1 MTPKTLCDITV
12 KLNKKGKSMNNE
24 VTTIDT
30 NNYAQMAKAMGIAG
44 ETGTGDTSKANP
56 LPRMRLHHNNI
67 MGMKKVGDE
76 SIEAVVVKGG
86 SYKLE
91 RPDLPILYAPTVQ
104 IRPFI
109 QRFMYKRFVKN
120 MSAKSGEPMGV
131 YHKTL
136 MADNLNNDLKDN
148 QGSFN
153 CGKPSGY
160 IKDFKALPVATQE
173 VIKQIKRVR
182 VIFGLIDMPNAVD
195 EKGEKVSVDLTPFI
209 WEIDNRDAF
218 KTLGEPFTKFSQ
230 TKRLPVQHYINLT
243 SEERALPSGA
253 KFYLPNYSL
262 DLQKTVKVTDEDQN
276 TFINFMAWIDNY
288 NSYIFNEWEMK
299 AKAPVSQADK
309 DIVDDF
315 IDVEVEEELA

>member
-1 MTPKTLCDITV
+1 MVNDIT
-12 KLNKKGKSMNNE
+12 S
-24 VTTIDT
+24 IDT

-44 ETGTGDTSKANP
+44 ETGSSDTSKANP

-67 MGMKKVGDE
+67 MGMKKIGDE
-76 SIEAVVVKGG
+76 TVETVVVKAG

-91 RPDLPILYAPTVQ
+91 RPDLPV
-104 IRPFI
+104 
-109 QRFMYKRFVKN
+109 
-120 MSAKSGEPMGV
+120 V
-131 YHKTL
+131 Y
-136 MADNLNNDLKDN
+136 ADNLNNDLKDN

-182 VIFGLIDMPNAVD
+182 VILGTIDMPNAKD
-195 EKGEKVSVDLTPFI
+195 EQGNKVSLEDNTPFI

-218 KTLGEPFTKFSQ
+218 KTMGEPFAKFSQ
-230 TKRLPVQHYINLT
+230 TKRLPVQHYITLT
-243 SEERALPSGA
+243 SEERKIPSGSS
-253 KFYLPNYSL
+253 FYLPNYSL
-262 DLQKTVKVTDEDQN
+262 DLQKTIQVTDEDQN

-299 AKAPVSQADK
+299 AKAPVSKEDK

-315 IDVEVEEELA
+315 IDVEVDEEVA

>member
-1 MTPKTLCDITV
+1 MVNEIT
-12 KLNKKGKSMNNE
+12 M
-24 VTTIDT
+24 IDT
-30 NNYAQMAKAMGIAG
+30 SNYAQMAKAMGIAG
-44 ETGTGDTSKANP
+44 ETGSSDTSNANP

-76 SIEAVVVKGG
+76 TLETVVVRGG
-86 SYKLE
+86 SFKLE
-91 RPDLPILYAPTVQ
+91 RPDLPVVYSPTAE
-104 IRPFI
+104 IRPFV
-109 QRFMYKRFVKN
+109 QRFMYKRFIKN
-120 MSAKSGEPMGV
+120 MSAKKGEPMGI

-182 VIFGLIDMPNAVD
+182 VIFGLIDMPNAKD
-195 EKGEKVSVDLTPFI
+195 EKGNKVKLEPNTPFI

-218 KTLGEPFTKFSQ
+218 KIMGEPFNKFNQ
-230 TKRLPVQHYINLT
+230 IRRLPVQHYITLT
-243 SEERALPSGA
+243 SEERKIASGSS
-253 KFYLPNYSL
+253 FYLPNYSL
-262 DLQKTVKVTDEDQN
+262 DLQKTVEVTDEDQN

-299 AKAPVSQADK
+299 AKAPVSKEDK
-309 DIVDDF
+309 DVVDDF
-315 IDVEVEEELA
+315 IDVDIDEEVA

>member
-1 MTPKTLCDITV
+1 MTRKTLCDITV

-67 MGMKKVGDE
+67 MGMKKVGSE

-91 RPDLPILYAPTVQ
+91 RPDLPVLYAPTVQ

-120 MSAKSGEPMGV
+120 MSAKSGEPMGI

-182 VIFGLIDMPNAVD
+182 VIFGIIDMPNAVD
-195 EKGEKVSVDLTPFI
+195 EKGEKVSVDVTPFI

>member
-1 MTPKTLCDITV
+1 MTRKTLCDITV

-67 MGMKKVGDE
+67 MGMKKVGNE

-91 RPDLPILYAPTVQ
+91 RPDLPVLYAPTVQ

-120 MSAKSGEPMGV
+120 MSAKSGEPMGI

-182 VIFGLIDMPNAVD
+182 VIFGIIDMPNAVD
-195 EKGEKVSVDLTPFI
+195 EKGEKVSVDVTPFI

>member
-1 MTPKTLCDITV
+1 
-12 KLNKKGKSMNNE
+12 MNNE

-182 VIFGLIDMPNAVD
+182 VIFGIIDMPNAVD
-195 EKGEKVSVDLTPFI
+195 EKGEKVSVDVTPFI

>member
-1 MTPKTLCDITV
+1 MVNDI
-12 KLNKKGKSMNNE
+12 
-24 VTTIDT
+24 TTIDT

-44 ETGTGDTSKANP
+44 ETGSSDTSKANA

-67 MGMKKVGDE
+67 MGMKKIGDE
-76 SIEAVVVKGG
+76 TVETVVVKAG

-91 RPDLPILYAPTVQ
+91 RPDLPIVYAPTVQ
-104 IRPFI
+104 IRPFV

-120 MSAKSGEPMGV
+120 MSAKKGEPMGV

-182 VIFGLIDMPNAVD
+182 VILGTIDMPNAKD
-195 EKGEKVSVDLTPFI
+195 EQGNKVSLEDNTPFI

-218 KTLGEPFTKFSQ
+218 KTMGEPFSKLSQ
-230 TKRLPVQHYINLT
+230 TKRLPVQHYITLT
-243 SEERALPSGA
+243 SEERKIPSGSS
-253 KFYLPNYSL
+253 FYLPNYSL
-262 DLQKTVKVTDEDQN
+262 DLQKTIQVTDEDQN

-299 AKAPVSQADK
+299 AKAPVSKEDK

-315 IDVEVEEELA
+315 IDVNVDEEVA

>member
-1 MTPKTLCDITV
+1 MTRKTLCDITV

>member
-1 MTPKTLCDITV
+1 V
-12 KLNKKGKSMNNE
+12 K
-24 VTTIDT
+24 
-30 NNYAQMAKAMGIAG
+30 AG
-44 ETGTGDTSKANP
+44 SF
-56 LPRMRLHHNNI
+56 
-67 MGMKKVGDE
+67 
-76 SIEAVVVKGG
+76 
-86 SYKLE
+86 KLE
-91 RPDLPILYAPTVQ
+91 RPDLPVVYSPTAE
-104 IRPFI
+104 IRPFV

-120 MSAKSGEPMGV
+120 MSAKKGEPMGV

-182 VIFGLIDMPNAVD
+182 VILGTIDMPNAKD
-195 EKGEKVSVDLTPFI
+195 EKGNKVTLEPNTPFI

-218 KTLGEPFTKFSQ
+218 KTMGEPFNKFNQ
-230 TKRLPVQHYINLT
+230 TKRLPVQHYITLT
-243 SEERALPSGA
+243 SEERKIPSGSS
-253 KFYLPNYSL
+253 FYLPNYSL

-299 AKAPVSQADK
+299 AKAPVSKEDK
-309 DIVDDF
+309 DVVDDF
-315 IDVEVEEELA
+315 IDVECR

>member
-1 MTPKTLCDITV
+1 
-12 KLNKKGKSMNNE
+12 MNNDIQ
-24 VTTIDT
+24 TIDT

-44 ETGTGDTSKANP
+44 ETGSADTSKANP

-67 MGMKKVGDE
+67 MGIKKVGDQ
-76 SIEAVVVKGG
+76 SIDAVVVKGG
-86 SYKLE
+86 SFKLE
-91 RPDLPILYAPTVQ
+91 RPDLPVAYAPTVQ

-120 MSAKSGEPMGV
+120 MSAKSGEPMGM

-136 MADNLNNDLKDN
+136 MADNLNSDMKDN
-148 QGSFN
+148 QGNFN
-153 CGKPSGY
+153 CGKPSGF

-182 VIFGLIDMPNAVD
+182 VIFGLIDMPNAID
-195 EKGEKVSVDLTPFI
+195 ESGEPISLDDNTPFI

-218 KTLGEPFTKFSQ
+218 KTMGEPFTKFNQ

-243 SEERALPSGA
+243 SEERKLPSGSS
-253 KFYLPNYSL
+253 FYLPNYSL
-262 DLQKTVKVTDEDQN
+262 DLQTKVEVDDDDQN

-288 NSYIFNEWEMK
+288 NTYIFNEWEMK
-299 AKAPVSQADK
+299 AKAPVSKEDK
-309 DIVDDF
+309 DLVNEF
-315 IDVEVEEELA
+315 IDVDVDEEVA

>member
-1 MTPKTLCDITV
+1 MVNEIT
-12 KLNKKGKSMNNE
+12 M
-24 VTTIDT
+24 IDT
-30 NNYAQMAKAMGIAG
+30 SNYAQMAKAMGIAG
-44 ETGTGDTSKANP
+44 ETGSSDTSNANP

-76 SIEAVVVKGG
+76 TLETVVVRGG
-86 SYKLE
+86 SFKLE
-91 RPDLPILYAPTVQ
+91 RPDLPVVYSPTAE
-104 IRPFI
+104 IRPFV

-120 MSAKSGEPMGV
+120 MSAKKGEPMGV

-182 VIFGLIDMPNAVD
+182 VIFGLIDMPNATD
-195 EKGEKVSVDLTPFI
+195 EKGNKVKLEPNTPFI

-218 KTLGEPFTKFSQ
+218 KTMGEPFNKFNQ
-230 TKRLPVQHYINLT
+230 IKRLPVQHYITLT
-243 SEERALPSGA
+243 SEERKIASGSS
-253 KFYLPNYSL
+253 FYLPKYSL
-262 DLQKTVKVTDEDQN
+262 DLQKTVGVTDEDQN

-299 AKAPVSQADK
+299 AKAPVSKEDK
-309 DIVDDF
+309 DVVDDF
-315 IDVEVEEELA
+315 IDVDIDEEVA

>member
-1 MTPKTLCDITV
+1 M
-12 KLNKKGKSMNNE
+12 SNE
-24 VTTIDT
+24 IQTIDT

-44 ETGTGDTSKANP
+44 ETGSADTSKANP

-67 MGMKKVGDE
+67 MGIKKVGDQ
-76 SIEAVVVKGG
+76 SIDAVVVKGG
-86 SYKLE
+86 SFKLE
-91 RPDLPILYAPTVQ
+91 RPDLPVAYAPTVQ

-120 MSAKSGEPMGV
+120 MSAKSGEPMGM

-136 MADNLNNDLKDN
+136 MADNLNSDMKDN
-148 QGSFN
+148 QGNFN
-153 CGKPSGY
+153 CGKPSGF

-182 VIFGLIDMPNAVD
+182 VIFGLVDMPNATD
-195 EKGEKVSVDLTPFI
+195 ESGEPISLDDNTPFI

-218 KTLGEPFTKFSQ
+218 KTMGEPFTKFNQ

-243 SEERALPSGA
+243 SEERKLPSGSS
-253 KFYLPNYSL
+253 FYLPNYSL
-262 DLQKTVKVTDEDQN
+262 DLQTKVEVDDDDQN

-288 NSYIFNEWEMK
+288 NTYIFNEWEMK
-299 AKAPVSQADK
+299 AKAPVSKEDK
-309 DIVDDF
+309 DLVNEF
-315 IDVEVEEELA
+315 IDVDVDEEVA

>member
-1 MTPKTLCDITV
+1 MTRKTLCDITV

-67 MGMKKVGDE
+67 MGMKRVGDE

>member
-1 MTPKTLCDITV
+1 MV
-12 KLNKKGKSMNNE
+12 NE
-24 VTTIDT
+24 ITTIDT
-30 NNYAQMAKAMGIAG
+30 NNYAEMAKAMGIAG
-44 ETGTGDTSKANP
+44 ETGSSDTSKANP

-67 MGMKKVGDE
+67 MGMKKVGNE
-76 SIEAVVVKGG
+76 SVEAVVVKGG
-86 SYKLE
+86 SFKLE
-91 RPDLPILYAPTVQ
+91 RPDMPVVYAPTAE
-104 IRPFI
+104 IRPFV

-120 MSAKSGEPMGV
+120 MSAKKGEPMGV

-182 VIFGLIDMPNAVD
+182 VIFGLIDMPNAKD
-195 EKGEKVSVDLTPFI
+195 EKGDKVSLDDRTPFI

-218 KTLGEPFTKFSQ
+218 KTMGEPFNKFNQ
-230 TKRLPVQHYINLT
+230 IKRLPVQHYITLT
-243 SEERALPSGA
+243 SEERKIPSGSS
-253 KFYLPNYSL
+253 FYLPNYSL
-262 DLQKTVKVTDEDQN
+262 DLQKTVEVTDEDQN

-288 NSYIFNEWEMK
+288 NSYIFNEWDMK
-299 AKAPVSQADK
+299 AKAPVSQEDK

-315 IDVEVEEELA
+315 IDVDVEEEVA

>member
-1 MTPKTLCDITV
+1 
-12 KLNKKGKSMNNE
+12 MNNDIQ
-24 VTTIDT
+24 TIDT

-44 ETGTGDTSKANP
+44 ETGSADTSKANP

-67 MGMKKVGDE
+67 MGIKKVGDQ
-76 SIEAVVVKGG
+76 SIDAVVVKGG
-86 SYKLE
+86 SFKLE
-91 RPDLPILYAPTVQ
+91 RPDLPVAYAPTVQ

-120 MSAKSGEPMGV
+120 MSAKSGEPMGM

-136 MADNLNNDLKDN
+136 MADNLNSDMKDN
-148 QGSFN
+148 QGNFN
-153 CGKPSGY
+153 CGKPSGF

-182 VIFGLIDMPNAVD
+182 VIFGLIDMPNATD
-195 EKGEKVSVDLTPFI
+195 ESGEPISLDDNTPFI

-218 KTLGEPFTKFSQ
+218 KTMGEPFTKFNQ

-243 SEERALPSGA
+243 SEERKLPSGSS
-253 KFYLPNYSL
+253 FYLPNYSL
-262 DLQKTVKVTDEDQN
+262 DLQTKVEVDDDDQN

-288 NSYIFNEWEMK
+288 NTYIFNEWEMK
-299 AKAPVSQADK
+299 AKAPVSKEDK
-309 DIVDDF
+309 DLVNEF
-315 IDVEVEEELA
+315 IDVDVDEEVA

>member
-1 MTPKTLCDITV
+1 MV
-12 KLNKKGKSMNNE
+12 NE
-24 VTTIDT
+24 ITTIDT
-30 NNYAQMAKAMGIAG
+30 NNYAEMAKAMGIAG
-44 ETGTGDTSKANP
+44 ETGSSDTSKANP

-67 MGMKKVGDE
+67 MGMKKVGNE
-76 SIEAVVVKGG
+76 SVEAVVVKGG
-86 SYKLE
+86 SFKLE
-91 RPDLPILYAPTVQ
+91 RPDMPVVYSPTAE
-104 IRPFI
+104 IRPFV

-120 MSAKSGEPMGV
+120 MSAKKGEPMGV

-182 VIFGLIDMPNAVD
+182 VIFGLIDMPNAKD
-195 EKGEKVSVDLTPFI
+195 EKGDKVSLEDRTPFI

-218 KTLGEPFTKFSQ
+218 KTMGEPFNKFNQ
-230 TKRLPVQHYINLT
+230 TKRLPVQHYIQLN
-243 SEERALPSGA
+243 SEERSLPSGA

-262 DLQKTVKVTDEDQN
+262 DLQKTVQVTDEDQN

-288 NSYIFNEWEMK
+288 NSYIFNEWDMK
-299 AKAPVSQADK
+299 AKAPVSQEDK
-309 DIVDDF
+309 DIVNDF
-315 IDVEVEEELA
+315 IDVDVEEEVA

>member
-1 MTPKTLCDITV
+1 MTRKTLCDITV

-182 VIFGLIDMPNAVD
+182 VIFGIIDMPNAVD
-195 EKGEKVSVDLTPFI
+195 EKGEKVSVDVTPFI

>member
-1 MTPKTLCDITV
+1 
-12 KLNKKGKSMNNE
+12 MNNDIQ
-24 VTTIDT
+24 TIDT

-44 ETGTGDTSKANP
+44 ETGSADTSKANP

-67 MGMKKVGDE
+67 MGIKKVGDQ
-76 SIEAVVVKGG
+76 SIDAVVVKGG
-86 SYKLE
+86 SFKLE
-91 RPDLPILYAPTVQ
+91 RPDLPVAYAPTVQ

-120 MSAKSGEPMGV
+120 MSAKSGEPMGM

-136 MADNLNNDLKDN
+136 MADNLNSDMKDN
-148 QGSFN
+148 QGNFN
-153 CGKPSGY
+153 CGKPSGF

-182 VIFGLIDMPNAVD
+182 VIFGLVDMPNATD
-195 EKGEKVSVDLTPFI
+195 ESGEPISLDDNTPFI

-218 KTLGEPFTKFSQ
+218 KTMGEPFTKFNQ

-243 SEERALPSGA
+243 SEERKLPSGSS
-253 KFYLPNYSL
+253 FYLPNYSL
-262 DLQKTVKVTDEDQN
+262 DLQTRVEVDDADQN

-288 NSYIFNEWEMK
+288 NTYIFNEWEMK
-299 AKAPVSQADK
+299 AKAPVSKEDK
-309 DIVDDF
+309 DLVNEF
-315 IDVEVEEELA
+315 IDVDVDEEVA

>member
-1 MTPKTLCDITV
+1 
-12 KLNKKGKSMNNE
+12 MNNDIQ
-24 VTTIDT
+24 TIDT

-44 ETGTGDTSKANP
+44 ETGSADTSKANP

-67 MGMKKVGDE
+67 MGVKKVGDQ
-76 SIEAVVVKGG
+76 SIDAVVVKGG
-86 SYKLE
+86 SFKLE
-91 RPDLPILYAPTVQ
+91 RPDLPVAYAPTVQ

-120 MSAKSGEPMGV
+120 MSAKSGEPMGM

-136 MADNLNNDLKDN
+136 MADNLNSDMKDN
-148 QGSFN
+148 QGNFN
-153 CGKPSGY
+153 CGKPSGF

-182 VIFGLIDMPNAVD
+182 VIFGLVDMPNATD
-195 EKGEKVSVDLTPFI
+195 ESGEPISLDDNTPFI

-218 KTLGEPFTKFSQ
+218 KTMGEPFTKFNQ

-243 SEERALPSGA
+243 SEERKLPSGSS
-253 KFYLPNYSL
+253 FYLPNYSL
-262 DLQKTVKVTDEDQN
+262 DLQTKVEVDDDDQN

-288 NSYIFNEWEMK
+288 NTYIFNEWEMK
-299 AKAPVSQADK
+299 AKAPVSKEDK
-309 DIVDDF
+309 DLVNEF
-315 IDVEVEEELA
+315 IDVDVDEEVA

>member
-1 MTPKTLCDITV
+1 MTRKTLCDITV

-67 MGMKKVGDE
+67 MGMKKVGNE

-91 RPDLPILYAPTVQ
+91 RPDLPVLYAPTVQ

-120 MSAKSGEPMGV
+120 MSAKSGEPMGI

-195 EKGEKVSVDLTPFI
+195 EKGEKVSVDVTPFI

>member
-1 MTPKTLCDITV
+1 V

-44 ETGTGDTSKANP
+44 DTGTGDTSKANP

-67 MGMKKVGDE
+67 MGMKKVGNE

-91 RPDLPILYAPTVQ
+91 RPDLPILYAPTVK

-120 MSAKSGEPMGV
+120 MSAKLGEFMGV

-182 VIFGLIDMPNAVD
+182 VIFGIIDMPNAVD
-195 EKGEKVSVDLTPFI
+195 EKGEKVSVDVTPFI